1 MPLPETVDFVVTADG
16 EIMGTYL
23 LDSGDEEYEHTITVS
38 SAKCGHYYTVLTTL
52 CHEMVHM
59 SFYRQKGDK
68 WLQHGKPFRTRCKM
82 VADELGL
89 DGLEL

>member
-1 MPLPETVDFVVTADG
+1 
-16 EIMGTYL
+16 
-23 LDSGDEEYEHTITVS
+23 
-38 SAKCGHYYTVLTTL
+38 
-52 CHEMVHM
+52 MVHM

-68 WLQHGKPFRTRCKM
+68 WLHHGKPFRDRCKL